1 MKFRFDINTLRAIAV
16 IGVLLFHFKVP
27 YFGGG
32 FAGVDIFFV
41 ISGYLMSRIIIY
53 SLHKDQF
60 SLTDFYVKRV
70 KRIVPALLVLIA
82 AITALCFFVYLPG
95 DYKITE
101 ANSASSILF
110 LSNIWYW
117 TKSSYFGPASESN
130 VFLHTWSLSVEW
142 QFYLIYPLLLI
153 GFHKLIKNNTLY
165 KLIFIAATLIIFY
178 CSNKF
183 SRYDQSASFYLLPSR
198 SWEMLFGGIAFLFE
212 GVIKGKTLSRIVSIA
227 GYAILFACLTMLTD
241 RLLWPGKFT
250 FIPVFGTFLVI
261 IANSNDF
268 KILKLPAVQ
277 FLGKISYSLYL
288 WHWPVYVISGY
299 LGLERSVYTVLLL
312 LMLSAGLAYM
322 SYRYIESINFSQSR
336 PILVAMS
343 AMFLITLTASY
354 VNTNTVIYKKRSIE
368 VANYLDASV
377 KDRVKQFDEGCC
389 FISVNSK
396 LTGKVFKKDICL
408 KLDTNK
414 KNYLLL
420 GDSHAAQFAQTLKE
434 MLPKNNY
441 NVVQAGA
448 STCFPL
454 INKNGGEVCYK
465 IIKYVYHD
473 FIKKNYKNID
483 GVILGANWI
492 NLNSGNRDKLLK
504 DLNNTIAYL
513 NKLHIKVI
521 IIGQNETYSIPY
533 PTIAAKELE
542 YNSAIKHRYLTE
554 KSKEMNQFLSENLA
568 PYYVN
573 DYNLNVSPLI
583 SANNTPYMF
592 DENHFSKYGADMVT
606 KIILK
611 DPLVIKFFN

>member
-16 IGVLLFHFKVP
+16 FGVLFFHFKVP
-27 YFGGG
+27 YFNGG

-41 ISGYLMSRIIIY
+41 ISGYLMSRIIINA
-53 SLHKDQF
+53 LNKNEF
-60 SLTDFYVKRV
+60 SIIEFYTKRV
-70 KRIVPALLVLIA
+70 KRIVPALLFLIIA
-82 AITALCFFVYLPG
+82 VTFFCFFVYLPR

-101 ANSASSILF
+101 GNSASSILF

-142 QFYLIYPLLLI
+142 QFYLLYPLLLI
-153 GFHKLIKNNTLY
+153 AFHKLIKNNNLY
-165 KLIFIAATLIIFY
+165 KVLFIASTLIIFY

-212 GVIKGKTLSRIVSIA
+212 GAIKGKTASKIISVA
-227 GYAILFACLTMLTD
+227 GYVILFACLTMLTD

-268 KILKLPAVQ
+268 KLLKLPLVQ

-299 LGLERSVYTVLLL
+299 LGLEKNTYGIVFLLAL
-312 LMLSAGLAYM
+312 SMLLAYA
-322 SYRYIESINFSQSR
+322 SYRYIESINFRQSKFILAAMCFMFVTTLFASQ
-336 PILVAMS
+336 
-343 AMFLITLTASY
+343 Y
-354 VNTNTVIYKKRSIE
+354 NTNTVVYKKRTIE
-368 VANYLDASV
+368 LSNYISV
-377 KDRVKQFDEGCC
+377 HIKDREKQFNEGCC

-396 LTGKVFKKDICL
+396 FTSKVFKKDICL
-408 KLDTNK
+408 KIDTGR

-434 MLPKNNY
+434 TLPENNY
-441 NVVQAGA
+441 NLIQASA

-454 INKNGGEVCYK
+454 IDKNGGEMCYK
-465 IIKYVYHD
+465 IIEYVYHD
-473 FIKKNYKNID
+473 FIKNNYKEID

-492 NLNSGNRDKLLK
+492 NLNSG
-504 DLNNTIAYL
+504 
-513 NKLHIKVI
+513 
-521 IIGQNETYSIPY
+521 GQ
-533 PTIAAKELE
+533 
-542 YNSAIKHRYLTE
+542 
-554 KSKEMNQFLSENLA
+554 
-568 PYYVN
+568 
-573 DYNLNVSPLI
+573 
-583 SANNTPYMF
+583 
-592 DENHFSKYGADMVT
+592 G
-606 KIILK
+606 
-611 DPLVIKFFN
+611 